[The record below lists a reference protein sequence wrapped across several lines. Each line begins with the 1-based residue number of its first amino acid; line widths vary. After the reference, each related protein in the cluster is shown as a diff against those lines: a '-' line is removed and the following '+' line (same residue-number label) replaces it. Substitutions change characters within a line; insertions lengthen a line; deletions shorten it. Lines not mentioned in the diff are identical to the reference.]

1 MLFSFEGAIL
11 QGKDPVTIAK
21 WTHLNSYR
29 TQKLST
35 SAAKIVGLHLNSYR
49 TQKLSTSAAKIVG
62 LAPANIARCRVLFFW
77 FFQVVF
83 QIFSKNIHKFSYTFL
98 MFLLL

>member
-35 SAAKIVGLHLNSYR
+35 SAAKIVGL
-49 TQKLSTSAAKIVG
+49 
-62 LAPANIARCRVLFFW
+62 APANIARCRVLFFW
-77 FFQVVF
+77 LFSDDFSGFFKKTFINFLIPFCVF
-83 QIFSKNIHKFSYTFL
+83 YCYNRQAGGIFL
-98 MFLLL
+98 

>member
-11 QGKDPVTIAK
+11 QRKDPVTIAK

-35 SAAKIVGLHLNSYR
+35 SAAKIVGL
-49 TQKLSTSAAKIVG
+49 
-62 LAPANIARCRVLFFW
+62 APANIARCRVFFFW
-77 FFQVVF
+77 LFWPYIWPDWLNVCVF
-83 QIFSKNIHKFSYTFL
+83 TFYPL
-98 MFLLL
+98 FCG

>member
-35 SAAKIVGLHLNSYR
+35 SAAKIVGL
-49 TQKLSTSAAKIVG
+49 
-62 LAPANIARCRVLFFW
+62 APANIARCRVLFFM
-77 FFQVVF
+77 
-83 QIFSKNIHKFSYTFL
+83 KYT
-98 MFLLL
+98 

>member
-35 SAAKIVGLHLNSYR
+35 SAAKIVGL
-49 TQKLSTSAAKIVG
+49 
-62 LAPANIARCRVLFFW
+62 APANIARCRVLFFG
-77 FFQVVF
+77 FFGLMDGRIGPLFVFLVPFRYHGVDREVVV
-83 QIFSKNIHKFSYTFL
+83 
-98 MFLLL
+98 

>member
-21 WTHLNSYR
+21 CLQGKDPVTIAKWNHLNSYR

-35 SAAKIVGLHLNSYR
+35 SAAKIVGP
-49 TQKLSTSAAKIVG
+49 
-62 LAPANIARCRVLFFW
+62 APANIARCRVFFYG
-77 FFQVVF
+77 FFGL
-83 QIFSKNIHKFSYTFL
+83 ISGWIG
-98 MFLLL
+98 

>member
-35 SAAKIVGLHLNSYR
+35 SAAKIVGL
-49 TQKLSTSAAKIVG
+49 
-62 LAPANIARCRVLFFW
+62 APANIARCRVLFFW
-77 FFQVVF
+77 LFRSYGWPDRSVVCL
-83 QIFSKNIHKFSYTFL
+83 SC
-98 MFLLL
+98 LLPLS